1 MSTSSR
7 SCFVVLA
14 LVCIYVVY
22 LVLGA
27 LVFSALEK
35 PLEEKVQAEL
45 NLLKQQLINNMSCI
59 NISTLEQL
67 LEVLINANKY
77 GVSLM
82 QNSSENSNWDLA
94 SALFFSN
101 TLVTTIGYGHTT
113 PLSDVGKAFSIVY
126 ALFGVPFTMLVLTAC
141 VQRLMVPL
149 NLRLVAL
156 WRRRFGWHPHT
167 ASTIHFVLLLL
178 LVVLVFFLV
187 PATVFSTIEDSW
199 TFLEAFYFC
208 FISLCT
214 IGLGD
219 FVPGEQPNQKLRPLY
234 KISVMVYLFVG
245 LMAMYFV
252 LRSFHKL
259 ADVQGWT
266 AFFHLPSCEDE
277 VEEERENTPEEPNEC
292 ETDTKPLDPS
302 TRVSYNSISR

>member
-1 MSTSSR
+1 MCVSSERHIAKMSTSSR

-45 NLLKQQLINNMSCI
+45 NLLKQQLISNMSCI

-101 TLVTTIGYGHTT
+101 TLVTTIGE
-113 PLSDVGKAFSIVY
+113 SDSG
-126 ALFGVPFTMLVLTAC
+126 
-141 VQRLMVPL
+141 
-149 NLRLVAL
+149 
-156 WRRRFGWHPHT
+156 
-167 ASTIHFVLLLL
+167 ST
-178 LVVLVFFLV
+178 
-187 PATVFSTIEDSW
+187 SS
-199 TFLEAFYFC
+199 
-208 FISLCT
+208 S
-214 IGLGD
+214 G
-219 FVPGEQPNQKLRPLY
+219 
-234 KISVMVYLFVG
+234 
-245 LMAMYFV
+245 
-252 LRSFHKL
+252 
-259 ADVQGWT
+259 
-266 AFFHLPSCEDE
+266 
-277 VEEERENTPEEPNEC
+277 
-292 ETDTKPLDPS
+292 
-302 TRVSYNSISR
+302 